1 MGMESGI
8 ARAAMILLA
17 ALALGGGLP
26 PQTGNIGNA
35 GGIGQGSGAV
45 GENGAGEES
54 GVGTGANAAGE
65 VINIYEE
72 TGMVFDKERE
82 AEAYFMEG
90 LFPACNYDLLGY
102 SVTWSEEARDY
113 GEGRYGQMMWIDCR
127 AGRRREPIE
136 ESAAFQNMLDRV
148 GITDTEGIDWDEASV
163 ATAIMEQNTGVGEE
177 EANALAKSYM
187 QAYWRLKGMVPLV
200 GEVDFLVVWD
210 EEGSGFTSYLYPG
223 DGGME
228 SPYAYDNSFWESTDG
243 EDAAQGSAMTLRDLN
258 TYLLKRLFIE
268 LNDQNAGECRGE
280 YRILDYSVT
289 NRYWTDDVI
298 GTDIVFHVVPKA
310 ERVEDLEYFQG
321 ILARVWLTDM
331 ERIKEIL
338 ADLEVPGEDE
348 WRSVPHPELAVEEG
362 MIPYTSEPSPRMA
375 AVIEELSGMLTEKG
389 YTSEEA
395 DRIANTLMRYYSG
408 CAKWLTEERE
418 YAFCFRT
425 QLNEDGN
432 PVSISINRTGGG
444 SWNTYVPHL
453 KTKEEQQES
462 YFQAGRDEMDGMM
475 HVMF

>member
-1 MGMESGI
+1 MGIENAMAIAAVMVLGTLTLQGECLSQVTENTAGYGI
-8 ARAAMILLA
+8 EAD
-17 ALALGGGLP
+17 
-26 PQTGNIGNA
+26 
-35 GGIGQGSGAV
+35 S
-45 GENGAGEES
+45 
-54 GVGTGANAAGE
+54 NAAGE
-65 VINIYEE
+65 VIDVREGIDIALE
-72 TGMVFDKERE
+72 KERQ
-82 AEAYFMEG
+82 AEFFLLEG
-90 LFPACNYDLLGY
+90 IFPACNYDLFDY
-102 SVTWSEEARDY
+102 SVSWSEGLTDY
-113 GEGRYGQMMWIDCR
+113 GEGRNGQMMYIDYR
-127 AGRRREPIE
+127 LGRRRAPIE
-136 ESAAFQNMLDRV
+136 ELAVFQNMLDKV
-148 GITDTEGIDWDEASV
+148 GITDTEDLEWDEVSLAD
-163 ATAIMEQNTGVGEE
+163 AIMEQNTGIGEE
-177 EANALAKSYM
+177 EAEELAAQFM
-187 QAYWRLKGMVPLV
+187 RAYWRLNGGVPL
-200 GEVDFLVVWD
+200 GELDFLVVWD
-210 EEGSGFTSYLYPG
+210 EKDDGFTSYLYPG
-223 DGGME
+223 DGGIE
-228 SPYAYDNSFWESTDG
+228 APYTYDNSFWESADG
-243 EDAAQGSAMTLRDLN
+243 ENGVGEAGGGTGAQDQNASASLRDLN
-258 TYLLKRLFIE
+258 RYLLERLFIE

-432 PVSISINRTGGG
+432 PVSISIDRSGGG
-444 SWNTYVPHL
+444 RWSTYVPHL
-453 KTKEEQQES
+453 KTKEEQQAS
-462 YFQAGRDEMDGMM
+462 YFEAGRSEMDGMM

>member
-1 MGMESGI
+1 MGIENAMAIAVVMVLGTLTLQGECRSLVTDDIAGYGI
-8 ARAAMILLA
+8 E
-17 ALALGGGLP
+17 
-26 PQTGNIGNA
+26 TD
-35 GGIGQGSGAV
+35 S
-45 GENGAGEES
+45 
-54 GVGTGANAAGE
+54 NAAGE

-82 AEAYFMEG
+82 AEAYFLEG
-90 LFPACNYDLLGY
+90 MFPACNYDLLGY
-102 SVTWSEEARDY
+102 SVTWSEGLADY
-113 GEGRYGQMMWIDCR
+113 GEGRNGQMLYIDYR
-127 AGRRREPIE
+127 AGRRRAPIE
-136 ESAAFQNMLDRV
+136 ELAVFQNMLDKV
-148 GITDTEGIDWDEASV
+148 GITDTEDLEWDEVSLAD
-163 ATAIMEQNTGVGEE
+163 AIMEQNTGIGEE
-177 EANALAKSYM
+177 EAEELAAQFM
-187 QAYWRLKGMVPLV
+187 RAYWRLNGGVPL
-200 GEVDFLVVWD
+200 GELDFLVVWD
-210 EEGSGFTSYLYPG
+210 EEDDGFTSYLYPG
-223 DGGME
+223 DGGIE
-228 SPYAYDNSFWESTDG
+228 APYTYDNSFWESTDG

-258 TYLLKRLFIE
+258 RYLLERLFIE

-289 NRYWTDDVI
+289 NRYWTDEVI

-321 ILARVWLTDM
+321 ILARIWLTDM

-348 WRSVPHPELAVEEG
+348 WRMVAHPELAADG
-362 MIPYTSEPSPRMA
+362 GSIPYTSEPSPRMA

-395 DRIANTLMRYYSG
+395 DRIATTLMRYYSG

>member
-1 MGMESGI
+1 MLMGIEKRMVSAVI
-8 ARAAMILLA
+8 VLLGT
-17 ALALGGGLP
+17 LALQGEFQL
-26 PQTGNIGNA
+26 QSGNMAEEPEIEA
-35 GGIGQGSGAV
+35 GMD
-45 GENGAGEES
+45 
-54 GVGTGANAAGE
+54 AAEE

-82 AEAYFMEG
+82 AEAYFLEG
-90 LFPACNYDLLGY
+90 MFPACSRDLLGY
-102 SVTWSEEARDY
+102 SVIWAEGPTDY
-113 GEGRYGQMMWIDCR
+113 GEGRTGQMMWIDYR

-148 GITDTEGIDWDEASV
+148 GITDTAGIDWDEASV
-163 ATAIMEQNTGVGEE
+163 AAAIMEQNTGVGEE
-177 EANALAKSYM
+177 EANALAESFM
-187 QAYWRLKGMVPLV
+187 RAYWRLKGTVSH

-243 EDAAQGSAMTLRDLN
+243 EDAAQGSPMTLRDLN
-258 TYLLKRLFIE
+258 TYLLERLFIE
-268 LNDQNAGECRGE
+268 LNNQNVEEYKGE
-280 YRILDYSVT
+280 YRICDYSVT
-289 NRYWTDDVI
+289 NRYWADNVI
-298 GTDIVFHVVPKA
+298 GTDIVFHVKPKA
-310 ERVEDLEYFQG
+310 ERAEDLEYFQG
-321 ILARVWLTDM
+321 VLARVGLTDT
-331 ERIKEIL
+331 EKIKEVL
-338 ADLEVPGEDE
+338 ADLEIPGEDE
-348 WRSVPHPELAVEEG
+348 WRFVPHPERAVEEG
-362 MIPYTSEPSPRMA
+362 MIPYTAEPSPRME

-395 DRIANTLMRYYSG
+395 DRIANTLMWRYYAP

-432 PVSISINRTGGG
+432 PISISIDRNGGG

-453 KTKEEQQES
+453 KTKEEQQAA
-462 YFQAGRDEMDGMM
+462 YFQAGYDEMNGMM
-475 HVMF
+475 RVMF